1 MDNNFFNDKR
11 TLILLIGAIFYLLG
25 MLFNISW
32 LESLSMVLTF
42 LLYFYSPK
50 ILRFLDEF
58 GSFKGLIFLLSLIAI
73 LSFTALIFNYISSN
87 FNFNKV
93 INYLIVTTIVFTDI
107 ALLSAILNKLKKN

>member
-50 ILRFLDEF
+50 ILIFLDEF

-87 FNFNKV
+87 FNKV
-93 INYLIVTTIVFTDI
+93 INYLIVTTIIFTDI

>member
-11 TLILLIGAIFYLLG
+11 NLILLIGALFYFVG

-32 LESLSMVLTF
+32 LESLSMGLTV

-50 ILRFLDEF
+50 ILRFLEEF

-73 LSFTALIFNYISSN
+73 LSFTVLIFNYIGSN
-87 FNFNKV
+87 FSFNKV
-93 INYLIVTTIVFTDI
+93 INYLIIITIVFTDV